1 MTRRRAIR
9 VGGIST
15 VLGFIVL
22 VFALPAA
29 VRQQPPRTP
38 PSAAAPAVQEA
49 KPRTVSYRSSSSHQP
64 SFVF

>member
-22 VFALPAA
+22 VFTLPAA

-38 PSAAAPAVQEA
+38 PSAAAPAAQEA
-49 KPRTVSYRSSSSHQP
+49 KPRTASYRSSSSHQP

>member
-38 PSAAAPAVQEA
+38 PSAAAPAAQEA
-49 KPRTVSYRSSSSHQP
+49 KPRTVSYRASASHQH
-64 SFVF
+64 SYIF

>member
-22 VFALPAA
+22 VFMLPAA
-29 VRQQPPRTP
+29 VRQQPPKTP
-38 PSAAAPAVQEA
+38 PAAAAPPVQEE
-49 KPRTVSYRSSSSHQP
+49 KPRTASYRARTP
-64 SFVF
+64 SLQTYIF

>member
-22 VFALPAA
+22 VFMLPAA
-29 VRQQPPRTP
+29 VQQQPPRTP
-38 PSAAAPAVQEA
+38 PAAAAPPAQEA
-49 KPRTVSYRSSSSHQP
+49 KPRTASYRASAP
-64 SFVF
+64 SQQTYIF

>member
-22 VFALPAA
+22 VFTLPAA

-38 PSAAAPAVQEA
+38 PSAAVPAAQEA
-49 KPRTVSYRSSSSHQP
+49 KPRTVTYRSSASHQP
-64 SFVF
+64 TFVF

>member
-1 MTRRRAIR
+1 MNMRRAIR

-15 VLGFIVL
+15 ALGFIVL
-22 VFALPAA
+22 VFTLPAA

-49 KPRTVSYRSSSSHQP
+49 KPRTVSYRSSASRQHSYI
-64 SFVF
+64 F

>member
-22 VFALPAA
+22 VFTLPAA

-38 PSAAAPAVQEA
+38 PSAAAPAAQEA
-49 KPRTVSYRSSSSHQP
+49 KPRTVSYRASANHQH
-64 SFVF
+64 SYIF